1 MFGMGFFE
9 ILVVLVVAI
18 IFLGPE
24 KFPQAVVD
32 VVKFFRAVKKTL
44 NDAKDTLD
52 KEINIE
58 EIKKET
64 LEYQKL
70 FENKVESLKGVKIE
84 ELEDAKVTAENEIK
98 SIQDLMQDYQKSLET
113 NTTPNHLNEEV
124 SNEEALNK
132 EVSSDEPPKE
142 VKLANNTKEH
152 DKEKSMFEDLKPHLQ
167 ELRKRLMVS
176 VATILVAFLGCFHFW
191 KNIFEFVKNSYKGT
205 LIQLSPIEGVMVAV
219 KISFSAAIVISM
231 PIIFWQLWLF
241 IAPGLYKNEKKV
253 ILPFVFFGSGM
264 FLIGAAFSYYVVFP
278 FIIEYLATFG
288 SDMFAAN
295 ISASSYVSFFTRLI
309 LGFGVAFELP
319 VLAYFLA
326 KVGLITD
333 ASLKAYFKYAI
344 VVIFIV
350 AAIITPPDVVS
361 QIFMALP
368 LVGLYGLS
376 ILIAKIVNPAPKDN
390 ENDSEKDSENNA
402 KEHTKSE

>member
-98 SIQDLMQDYQKSLET
+98 SIQDLMQDYKRSLET
-113 NTTPNHLNEEV
+113 NTLPNHLNEEV

-142 VKLANNTKEH
+142 IQLTTDNNAKEH
-152 DKEKSMFEDLKPHLQ
+152 DKEK
-167 ELRKRLMVS
+167 
-176 VATILVAFLGCFHFW
+176 
-191 KNIFEFVKNSYKGT
+191 
-205 LIQLSPIEGVMVAV
+205 
-219 KISFSAAIVISM
+219 
-231 PIIFWQLWLF
+231 
-241 IAPGLYKNEKKV
+241 
-253 ILPFVFFGSGM
+253 
-264 FLIGAAFSYYVVFP
+264 
-278 FIIEYLATFG
+278 
-288 SDMFAAN
+288 
-295 ISASSYVSFFTRLI
+295 
-309 LGFGVAFELP
+309 
-319 VLAYFLA
+319 
-326 KVGLITD
+326 
-333 ASLKAYFKYAI
+333 
-344 VVIFIV
+344 
-350 AAIITPPDVVS
+350 
-361 QIFMALP
+361 
-368 LVGLYGLS
+368 
-376 ILIAKIVNPAPKDN
+376 
-390 ENDSEKDSENNA
+390 
-402 KEHTKSE
+402 EHV

>member
-98 SIQDLMQDYQKSLET
+98 SIQDLMQDYQRSLET
-113 NTTPNHLNEEV
+113 STTPNHLNEEV

-142 VKLANNTKEH
+142 IKSATGNNTKEH
-152 DKEKSMFEDLKPHLQ
+152 DKEK
-167 ELRKRLMVS
+167 
-176 VATILVAFLGCFHFW
+176 
-191 KNIFEFVKNSYKGT
+191 
-205 LIQLSPIEGVMVAV
+205 
-219 KISFSAAIVISM
+219 
-231 PIIFWQLWLF
+231 
-241 IAPGLYKNEKKV
+241 
-253 ILPFVFFGSGM
+253 
-264 FLIGAAFSYYVVFP
+264 
-278 FIIEYLATFG
+278 
-288 SDMFAAN
+288 
-295 ISASSYVSFFTRLI
+295 
-309 LGFGVAFELP
+309 
-319 VLAYFLA
+319 
-326 KVGLITD
+326 
-333 ASLKAYFKYAI
+333 
-344 VVIFIV
+344 
-350 AAIITPPDVVS
+350 
-361 QIFMALP
+361 
-368 LVGLYGLS
+368 
-376 ILIAKIVNPAPKDN
+376 
-390 ENDSEKDSENNA
+390 
-402 KEHTKSE
+402 EHV

>member
-32 VVKFFRAVKKTL
+32 MVKFFRAVKKTL

-113 NTTPNHLNEEV
+113 STTPNHLNEEV

-142 VKLANNTKEH
+142 IKSATGNNTKEH
-152 DKEKSMFEDLKPHLQ
+152 DKEK
-167 ELRKRLMVS
+167 
-176 VATILVAFLGCFHFW
+176 
-191 KNIFEFVKNSYKGT
+191 
-205 LIQLSPIEGVMVAV
+205 
-219 KISFSAAIVISM
+219 
-231 PIIFWQLWLF
+231 
-241 IAPGLYKNEKKV
+241 
-253 ILPFVFFGSGM
+253 
-264 FLIGAAFSYYVVFP
+264 
-278 FIIEYLATFG
+278 
-288 SDMFAAN
+288 
-295 ISASSYVSFFTRLI
+295 
-309 LGFGVAFELP
+309 
-319 VLAYFLA
+319 
-326 KVGLITD
+326 
-333 ASLKAYFKYAI
+333 
-344 VVIFIV
+344 
-350 AAIITPPDVVS
+350 
-361 QIFMALP
+361 
-368 LVGLYGLS
+368 
-376 ILIAKIVNPAPKDN
+376 
-390 ENDSEKDSENNA
+390 
-402 KEHTKSE
+402 EHV

>member
-70 FENKVESLKGVKIE
+70 FENKVESLKSVKIE

-98 SIQDLMQDYQKSLET
+98 SIQDLMQDYQRSLET

-132 EVSSDEPPKE
+132 EVSSDESPKE
-142 VKLANNTKEH
+142 VQLATDNNTKEH
-152 DKEKSMFEDLKPHLQ
+152 DKEK
-167 ELRKRLMVS
+167 
-176 VATILVAFLGCFHFW
+176 
-191 KNIFEFVKNSYKGT
+191 
-205 LIQLSPIEGVMVAV
+205 
-219 KISFSAAIVISM
+219 
-231 PIIFWQLWLF
+231 
-241 IAPGLYKNEKKV
+241 
-253 ILPFVFFGSGM
+253 
-264 FLIGAAFSYYVVFP
+264 
-278 FIIEYLATFG
+278 
-288 SDMFAAN
+288 
-295 ISASSYVSFFTRLI
+295 
-309 LGFGVAFELP
+309 
-319 VLAYFLA
+319 
-326 KVGLITD
+326 
-333 ASLKAYFKYAI
+333 
-344 VVIFIV
+344 
-350 AAIITPPDVVS
+350 
-361 QIFMALP
+361 
-368 LVGLYGLS
+368 
-376 ILIAKIVNPAPKDN
+376 
-390 ENDSEKDSENNA
+390 
-402 KEHTKSE
+402 EHV

>member
-98 SIQDLMQDYQKSLET
+98 SIQDLMQDYKQSLET
-113 NTTPNHLNEEV
+113 NTLPDHLNEEV

-132 EVSSDEPPKE
+132 EVSSDESPKE
-142 VKLANNTKEH
+142 VQLTTDNNAKEH
-152 DKEKSMFEDLKPHLQ
+152 DKEK
-167 ELRKRLMVS
+167 
-176 VATILVAFLGCFHFW
+176 
-191 KNIFEFVKNSYKGT
+191 
-205 LIQLSPIEGVMVAV
+205 
-219 KISFSAAIVISM
+219 
-231 PIIFWQLWLF
+231 
-241 IAPGLYKNEKKV
+241 
-253 ILPFVFFGSGM
+253 
-264 FLIGAAFSYYVVFP
+264 
-278 FIIEYLATFG
+278 
-288 SDMFAAN
+288 
-295 ISASSYVSFFTRLI
+295 
-309 LGFGVAFELP
+309 
-319 VLAYFLA
+319 
-326 KVGLITD
+326 
-333 ASLKAYFKYAI
+333 
-344 VVIFIV
+344 
-350 AAIITPPDVVS
+350 
-361 QIFMALP
+361 
-368 LVGLYGLS
+368 
-376 ILIAKIVNPAPKDN
+376 
-390 ENDSEKDSENNA
+390 
-402 KEHTKSE
+402 EHV

>member
-32 VVKFFRAVKKTL
+32 MVKFFRAVKKTL

-70 FENKVESLKGVKIE
+70 FENKVESLKGVKGVKIE

-132 EVSSDEPPKE
+132 EVSSDESLKE

-152 DKEKSMFEDLKPHLQ
+152 DKEK
-167 ELRKRLMVS
+167 
-176 VATILVAFLGCFHFW
+176 
-191 KNIFEFVKNSYKGT
+191 
-205 LIQLSPIEGVMVAV
+205 
-219 KISFSAAIVISM
+219 
-231 PIIFWQLWLF
+231 
-241 IAPGLYKNEKKV
+241 
-253 ILPFVFFGSGM
+253 
-264 FLIGAAFSYYVVFP
+264 
-278 FIIEYLATFG
+278 
-288 SDMFAAN
+288 
-295 ISASSYVSFFTRLI
+295 
-309 LGFGVAFELP
+309 
-319 VLAYFLA
+319 
-326 KVGLITD
+326 
-333 ASLKAYFKYAI
+333 
-344 VVIFIV
+344 
-350 AAIITPPDVVS
+350 
-361 QIFMALP
+361 
-368 LVGLYGLS
+368 
-376 ILIAKIVNPAPKDN
+376 
-390 ENDSEKDSENNA
+390 
-402 KEHTKSE
+402 EHV

>member
-9 ILVVLVVAI
+9 ILVVLIVAI

-70 FENKVESLKGVKIE
+70 FENKVESLKSVKIE

-132 EVSSDEPPKE
+132 EVSSDESPKE
-142 VKLANNTKEH
+142 VKSATDNNTKEH
-152 DKEKSMFEDLKPHLQ
+152 DKEK
-167 ELRKRLMVS
+167 
-176 VATILVAFLGCFHFW
+176 
-191 KNIFEFVKNSYKGT
+191 
-205 LIQLSPIEGVMVAV
+205 
-219 KISFSAAIVISM
+219 
-231 PIIFWQLWLF
+231 
-241 IAPGLYKNEKKV
+241 
-253 ILPFVFFGSGM
+253 
-264 FLIGAAFSYYVVFP
+264 
-278 FIIEYLATFG
+278 
-288 SDMFAAN
+288 
-295 ISASSYVSFFTRLI
+295 
-309 LGFGVAFELP
+309 
-319 VLAYFLA
+319 
-326 KVGLITD
+326 
-333 ASLKAYFKYAI
+333 
-344 VVIFIV
+344 
-350 AAIITPPDVVS
+350 
-361 QIFMALP
+361 
-368 LVGLYGLS
+368 
-376 ILIAKIVNPAPKDN
+376 
-390 ENDSEKDSENNA
+390 
-402 KEHTKSE
+402 EHV

>member
-32 VVKFFRAVKKTL
+32 MVKFFRAVKKTL

-98 SIQDLMQDYQKSLET
+98 SIQDLMQDYKRSLET
-113 NTTPNHLNEEV
+113 NTIPNHLNEEV

-142 VKLANNTKEH
+142 VQLTTDNNAKEH
-152 DKEKSMFEDLKPHLQ
+152 DKEK
-167 ELRKRLMVS
+167 
-176 VATILVAFLGCFHFW
+176 
-191 KNIFEFVKNSYKGT
+191 
-205 LIQLSPIEGVMVAV
+205 
-219 KISFSAAIVISM
+219 
-231 PIIFWQLWLF
+231 
-241 IAPGLYKNEKKV
+241 
-253 ILPFVFFGSGM
+253 
-264 FLIGAAFSYYVVFP
+264 
-278 FIIEYLATFG
+278 
-288 SDMFAAN
+288 
-295 ISASSYVSFFTRLI
+295 
-309 LGFGVAFELP
+309 
-319 VLAYFLA
+319 
-326 KVGLITD
+326 
-333 ASLKAYFKYAI
+333 
-344 VVIFIV
+344 
-350 AAIITPPDVVS
+350 
-361 QIFMALP
+361 
-368 LVGLYGLS
+368 
-376 ILIAKIVNPAPKDN
+376 
-390 ENDSEKDSENNA
+390 
-402 KEHTKSE
+402 EHV

>member
-32 VVKFFRAVKKTL
+32 MVKFFRAVKKTL

-142 VKLANNTKEH
+142 IKSATDNNTKEH
-152 DKEKSMFEDLKPHLQ
+152 DKEK
-167 ELRKRLMVS
+167 
-176 VATILVAFLGCFHFW
+176 
-191 KNIFEFVKNSYKGT
+191 
-205 LIQLSPIEGVMVAV
+205 
-219 KISFSAAIVISM
+219 
-231 PIIFWQLWLF
+231 
-241 IAPGLYKNEKKV
+241 
-253 ILPFVFFGSGM
+253 
-264 FLIGAAFSYYVVFP
+264 
-278 FIIEYLATFG
+278 
-288 SDMFAAN
+288 
-295 ISASSYVSFFTRLI
+295 
-309 LGFGVAFELP
+309 
-319 VLAYFLA
+319 
-326 KVGLITD
+326 
-333 ASLKAYFKYAI
+333 
-344 VVIFIV
+344 
-350 AAIITPPDVVS
+350 
-361 QIFMALP
+361 
-368 LVGLYGLS
+368 
-376 ILIAKIVNPAPKDN
+376 
-390 ENDSEKDSENNA
+390 
-402 KEHTKSE
+402 EHV

>member
-70 FENKVESLKGVKIE
+70 FEDKVESLKGVKIE

-113 NTTPNHLNEEV
+113 NTIPNHLNEEV

-132 EVSSDEPPKE
+132 EISSDESPKE
-142 VKLANNTKEH
+142 VKSATDNNTKEH
-152 DKEKSMFEDLKPHLQ
+152 DKEK
-167 ELRKRLMVS
+167 
-176 VATILVAFLGCFHFW
+176 
-191 KNIFEFVKNSYKGT
+191 
-205 LIQLSPIEGVMVAV
+205 
-219 KISFSAAIVISM
+219 
-231 PIIFWQLWLF
+231 
-241 IAPGLYKNEKKV
+241 
-253 ILPFVFFGSGM
+253 
-264 FLIGAAFSYYVVFP
+264 
-278 FIIEYLATFG
+278 
-288 SDMFAAN
+288 
-295 ISASSYVSFFTRLI
+295 
-309 LGFGVAFELP
+309 
-319 VLAYFLA
+319 
-326 KVGLITD
+326 
-333 ASLKAYFKYAI
+333 
-344 VVIFIV
+344 
-350 AAIITPPDVVS
+350 
-361 QIFMALP
+361 
-368 LVGLYGLS
+368 
-376 ILIAKIVNPAPKDN
+376 
-390 ENDSEKDSENNA
+390 
-402 KEHTKSE
+402 EHV

>member
-32 VVKFFRAVKKTL
+32 MVKFFRAVKKTL

-98 SIQDLMQDYQKSLET
+98 SIQDLMQDYQKSLEA
-113 NTTPNHLNEEV
+113 NTLPNHLNEEV

-142 VKLANNTKEH
+142 IKSATDNNTKEH
-152 DKEKSMFEDLKPHLQ
+152 DKEK
-167 ELRKRLMVS
+167 
-176 VATILVAFLGCFHFW
+176 
-191 KNIFEFVKNSYKGT
+191 
-205 LIQLSPIEGVMVAV
+205 
-219 KISFSAAIVISM
+219 
-231 PIIFWQLWLF
+231 
-241 IAPGLYKNEKKV
+241 
-253 ILPFVFFGSGM
+253 
-264 FLIGAAFSYYVVFP
+264 
-278 FIIEYLATFG
+278 
-288 SDMFAAN
+288 
-295 ISASSYVSFFTRLI
+295 
-309 LGFGVAFELP
+309 
-319 VLAYFLA
+319 
-326 KVGLITD
+326 
-333 ASLKAYFKYAI
+333 
-344 VVIFIV
+344 
-350 AAIITPPDVVS
+350 
-361 QIFMALP
+361 
-368 LVGLYGLS
+368 
-376 ILIAKIVNPAPKDN
+376 
-390 ENDSEKDSENNA
+390 
-402 KEHTKSE
+402 EHV